1 MRLHRII
8 ASLLL
13 IAGTT
18 LPLVSA
24 GAAPLSALSGY
35 DGFNPTATEYLH
47 DMLSQTAGVTVC
59 LQDNTYPLTAEESAA
74 LLALLKGAKSAAPR
88 CAPEDCF
95 YLNLQGADGQW
106 LMSLPVQNTPE
117 GIVLLYL
124 SLKGNNAGAPLQN
137 WWQGISTRLK
147 LRPDT
152 HRG

>member
-1 MRLHRII
+1 MSLPRII

-13 IAGTT
+13 IAGTA
-18 LPLVSA
+18 LPPVSA
-24 GAAPLSALSGY
+24 GAAPSGY
-35 DGFNPTATEYLH
+35 DSYNPTATVYLH

-59 LQDNTYPLTAEESAA
+59 LPDSNHPLTADESAA